1 MKKRVLCICLALLMV
16 GCSAPLEGSD
26 KSQPPAVS
34 VPQEE
39 SRATSS
45 EPEAEPSDQSGPPAV
60 SVPQEESRTDSAEPE
75 PEALIH
81 RIYRLTREEFQSF
94 VKDIDSG
101 AFPTEAVSYAPDDEA
116 LEEPVRLRWEQFYR
130 EFTCTKAGFESLLSE
145 KGVRQELKEATL
157 FMTYEE
163 LPMAWM
169 QTEDRSFFLW
179 GTFAT
184 GELTFVFSRDS
195 DFSAFFAEKECKV
208 LVNGEDI
215 DSAVPG
221 ILHGFS
227 ADVPMLAVL
236 QKLGATVAW
245 DTSEKASVCF
255 GGETYGL
262 DLELVTFGAE
272 EDLLGE
278 CLVAG
283 GYSVYYPVEG
293 DVMISHTAMLTLLE
307 ELGIGCSVSVEN
319 EKAVIEYLS
328 E

>member
-1 MKKRVLCICLALLMV
+1 MKKTVLCICLALLMA

-26 KSQPPAVS
+26 KSEPPAVSAPLDKSEPPAVS

-39 SRATSS
+39 SRADST
-45 EPEAEPSDQSGPPAV
+45 EPEAE
-60 SVPQEESRTDSAEPE
+60 
-75 PEALIH
+75 ALID

-94 VKDIDSG
+94 VKDIG
-101 AFPTEAVSYAPDDEA
+101 GETFPTEAVSYAPDDEA
-116 LEEPVRLRWEQFYR
+116 LEEPVRLRWEQFCR
-130 EFTCTKAGFESLLSE
+130 EFTCTKAGFEALLSE
-145 KGVRQELKEATL
+145 KGVRQELKEVTL

-169 QTEDRSFFLW
+169 QTAERSFFLW

-184 GELTFVFSRDS
+184 GDLTFVFSRDS
-195 DFSAFFAEKECKV
+195 DFVAFFAEKECKV
-208 LVNGEDI
+208 LVNGDEI

-245 DTSEKASVCF
+245 ESSEKASVCF

>member
-1 MKKRVLCICLALLMV
+1 MKKTVLCICLALLMA

-34 VPQEE
+34 VPLDK
-39 SRATSS
+39 S
-45 EPEAEPSDQSGPPAV
+45 EPPAV
-60 SVPQEESRTDSAEPE
+60 SVPQEESRADSTE
-75 PEALIH
+75 PEAEALID

-94 VKDIDSG
+94 VKDIG
-101 AFPTEAVSYAPDDEA
+101 GETFPTEAVSYAPDDEA
-116 LEEPVRLRWEQFYR
+116 LEEPVRLRWEQFCR
-130 EFTCTKAGFESLLSE
+130 EFTCTKAGFEALLSE
-145 KGVRQELKEATL
+145 RGVQQELKNVAL

-163 LPMAWM
+163 LPAAWL

-195 DFSAFFAEKECKV
+195 DFVAFFAEKECKV
-208 LVNGEDI
+208 LVNGDEI

-245 DTSEKASVCF
+245 ESSEKASVCF

>member
-1 MKKRVLCICLALLMV
+1 MKKLALCICLALLMV
-16 GCSAPLEGSD
+16 GCSTPLEGSD
-26 KSQPPAVS
+26 KSEPPFVS

-45 EPEAEPSDQSGPPAV
+45 EPEAESSDQSGPPAV

-75 PEALIH
+75 PEALID
-81 RIYRLTREEFQSF
+81 RIYRLNREEFQAF
-94 VKDIDSG
+94 VKDIG
-101 AFPTEAVSYAPDDEA
+101 GETFPTEAVSYAPDDEA
-116 LEEPVRLRWEQFYR
+116 LEEPVRLRWEQFCR
-130 EFTCTKAGFESLLSE
+130 EFTCTKAGFEALLSE
-145 KGVRQELKEATL
+145 KGVQQELKNVSL

-169 QTEDRSFFLW
+169 QTEERSFFLW

-184 GELTFVFSRDS
+184 GDLTFVFSRDS
-195 DFSAFFAEKECKV
+195 DFVAFFAEKECKV

-227 ADVPMLAVL
+227 AEVPMLAVL

-245 DTSEKASVCF
+245 ETSEKASVCL

-293 DVMISHTAMLTLLE
+293 DVMISHTALLTLLE
-307 ELGIGCSVSVEN
+307 ELGIGCSVSMEN